1 MKLEDV
7 ETDLD
12 QCPDCGCSLEIA
24 TVKFGF
30 FNRTEMLL
38 VCPGCGLTRAD
49 SPKRVRIR
57 EWVAAL
63 RRKNSIA
70 ASRGL
75 TQSDPIPVRSAGGG
89 RILRDTSAPPTI
101 KR

>member
-1 MKLEDV
+1 MKLDDV

-12 QCPDCGCSLEIA
+12 QCLDCGCSLEIA

-30 FNRTEMLL
+30 FNRTAMLL
-38 VCPGCGLTRAD
+38 VCPGCGLARAD
-49 SPKRVRIR
+49 SPKRVSIR

-75 TQSDPIPVRSAGGG
+75 IRGDPIPVRSAGG
-89 RILRDTSAPPTI
+89 RILRDTSAAPTT